1 MKLTLTIL
9 TALLTAP
16 LHAAGVPETKP
27 NIIYILADDLGYGD
41 VQCLNPERG
50 KIKTPCLDKSG
61 RRQPRPL
68 LIEVRFCAT
77 SIDESRRLVRCCPA
91 SW

>member
-27 NIIYILADDLGYGD
+27 NIIYI
-41 VQCLNPERG
+41 
-50 KIKTPCLDKSG
+50 
-61 RRQPRPL
+61 
-68 LIEVRFCAT
+68 
-77 SIDESRRLVRCCPA
+77 
-91 SW
+91 